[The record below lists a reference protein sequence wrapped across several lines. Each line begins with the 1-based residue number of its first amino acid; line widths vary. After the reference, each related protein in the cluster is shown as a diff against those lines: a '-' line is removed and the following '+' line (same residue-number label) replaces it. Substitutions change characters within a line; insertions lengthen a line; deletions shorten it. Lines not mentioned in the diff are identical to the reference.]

1 MKLFS
6 SLLCIFSLLLPW
18 REVTAAELPQ
28 KLSSAVR
35 AAEADGL
42 SLFKASG
49 QPRTIDNPAIED
61 ARRKITNFCEF
72 DYAPVVISRGGV
84 PVIYFLARPT
94 RSEDIIFGRH
104 FKVVGSDVTTSTRT
118 CFNAGPPAANAAA
131 AWVTHLLSPA
141 PTEFHVYLALKH
153 NKPIYVGTSVGDWVV
168 EEGKV
173 RFLKNR
179 ER

>member
-1 MKLFS
+1 MSICLRRREFITGLSPSLKRAAIMLMKLFS

-42 SLFKASG
+42 ALSKASG

-61 ARRKITNFCEF
+61 ARGKITNFCEF

-94 RSEDIIFGRH
+94 RSEDI
-104 FKVVGSDVTTSTRT
+104 
-118 CFNAGPPAANAAA
+118 
-131 AWVTHLLSPA
+131 
-141 PTEFHVYLALKH
+141 
-153 NKPIYVGTSVGDWVV
+153 
-168 EEGKV
+168 
-173 RFLKNR
+173 
-179 ER
+179 

>member
-118 CFNAGPPAANAAA
+118 CFNAGPPPANAAA

-153 NKPIYVGTSVGDWVV
+153 NKPIYVGTSVGLWVV

-173 RFLKNR
+173 RFLENR

>member
-1 MKLFS
+1 MMRAAGRSRPWPPRFPAHPKAKDHKLGSCYAASIGSFAREGSMKLFS
-6 SLLCIFSLLLPW
+6 SLLCIFSLLLPS

-84 PVIYFLARPT
+84 P
-94 RSEDIIFGRH
+94 
-104 FKVVGSDVTTSTRT
+104 
-118 CFNAGPPAANAAA
+118 
-131 AWVTHLLSPA
+131 
-141 PTEFHVYLALKH
+141 
-153 NKPIYVGTSVGDWVV
+153 
-168 EEGKV
+168 
-173 RFLKNR
+173 
-179 ER
+179 